1 MLIQLLLYQILLHAS
16 LLDSV
21 FVLEQDDS
29 RIWLGRAVLILLE
42 ATDVCPGFCTT
53 SALRD
58 GLAHRIFLE
67 EGGIVLLSTSST
79 ISALIHDVRGG
90 PLVEP

>member
-16 LLDSV
+16 LPDSV
-21 FVLEQDDS
+21 LVLQQDDS
-29 RIWLGRAVLILLE
+29 RIGLGRAAQILLE

-53 SALRD
+53 STLRD

-67 EGGIVLLSTSST
+67 EGRIVLLSTSSA
-79 ISALIHDVRGG
+79 ISTLIHDVRGV